1 VNTALGKKVIQ
12 MLKLKIEENTNNKKK
27 IDIM

>member
-1 VNTALGKKVIQ
+1 VTTALGKKVIQ